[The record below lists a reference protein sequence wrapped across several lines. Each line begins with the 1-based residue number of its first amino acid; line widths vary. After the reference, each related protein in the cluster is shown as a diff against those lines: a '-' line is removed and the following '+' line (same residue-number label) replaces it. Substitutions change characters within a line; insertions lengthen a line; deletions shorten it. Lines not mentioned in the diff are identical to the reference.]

1 MNLQVA
7 ILNILTASPKAIPVT
22 VIAGFVPAFVGP
34 EPTLTDITTALKTLE
49 QKGHVKG
56 TANED
61 RGTLWKET
69 DDGRLR
75 IA

>member
-1 MNLQVA
+1 MNLECG
-7 ILNILTASPKAIPVT
+7 ILNVLAASPRAIPASV
-22 VIAGFVPAFVGP
+22 VIGFISSFTGKD
-34 EPTLTDITTALKTLE
+34 ETLSDITSALKRME
-49 QKGHVKG
+49 AKGHVKG

-61 RGTLWKET
+61 RGTLWTAT

>member
-1 MNLQVA
+1 MTLELA
-7 ILNILTASPKAIPVT
+7 ILNALVGSPRAIPST
-22 VIAGFVPAFVGP
+22 VISGFVAAYTGEPA
-34 EPTLTDITTALKTLE
+34 TLGDIDLALRRLE
-49 QKGHVKG
+49 KKGHVKG

-75 IA
+75 LS

>member
-1 MNLQVA
+1 MNLEQA
-7 ILNILTASPKAIPVT
+7 ILNTLAASPRAIPAT
-22 VIAGFVPAFVGP
+22 VIAGFVPSFTGTDA
-34 EPTLTDITTALKTLE
+34 TLTDLNAALKRLE
-49 QKGHVKG
+49 AKGHVKG